1 MAYTSMEGAII
12 LKGTRHGL
20 LASVREDADW
30 REVLRELSGVA
41 SQNAEFLKNAQLV
54 LDFGWREITEEQFD
68 AIIAVIK
75 AQGLGCNGIL
85 STSLNTRTIAES
97 RGYRAIIGRL
107 GLAQHQGRRLRRAH
121 EQAHAAAQEQ
131 AHAAA
136 LAATPSTAA
145 TSAATVPT
153 VVPVAETAPVPLV
166 SSSSS
171 APPSVS
177 IEQAQVA
184 SQELSEPTIS
194 SGLIIV
200 PVVPKAES
208 VEDSIEAST
217 PVKEDSIECGPDSV
231 EPASAFDSADPIV
244 ASLPVAFDSSEAE
257 GPRAYSSSHEPGIH
271 MPHFQDEEPTLYI
284 RKTLRSG
291 QRVVF
296 AGNVVL
302 LGDLNPGAQIE
313 ADGDVIVLG
322 QLRGSVH
329 AGCEGDEEATV
340 IASSLK
346 ATQLRIA
353 DRFYKADAGSRF
365 FRKAPP
371 TGTLRARLDGETV
384 VVEALHG

>member
-41 SQNAEFLKNAQLV
+41 IQNADFLKDAQLV

-68 AIIAVIK
+68 SIIAVIK
-75 AQGLGCNGIL
+75 SQGLGCNGIL

-121 EQAHAAAQEQ
+121 ELAAA
-131 AHAAA
+131 AAPA
-136 LAATPSTAA
+136 PSPSPSPAPA
-145 TSAATVPT
+145 PAPPVPT
-153 VVPVAETAPVPLV
+153 VVQVAETAPVPV
-166 SSSSS
+166 VNSASS
-171 APPSVS
+171 ALSLSTEPTPPV
-177 IEQAQVA
+177 

-194 SGLIIV
+194 SGLVIQ
-200 PVVPKAES
+200 PVVPKAEPA
-208 VEDSIEAST
+208 EDSIEAST
-217 PVKEDSIECGPDSV
+217 PAKEDSIEAGPESAEV
-231 EPASAFDSADPIV
+231 ASTFDSADPVV
-244 ASLPVAFDSSEAE
+244 ASLPVAFDSSEVE
-257 GPRAYSSSHEPGIH
+257 GTKVFSSSHEPGIH
-271 MPHFQDEEPTLYI
+271 VPHYQDEEPTLYI